1 MSRPVAVL
9 VSAAALGVMAVVV
22 CAGVG
27 MAAGATTWDV
37 NPGEGTPIQDAI
49 DDAEPGDTIYVHE
62 GTYVENVDVDKER
75 LTLIGDG
82 ANVVTVQA
90 ADAADHVFEVTADW
104 VSISGFTVAGAYA
117 SGIQLGG
124 ADHCSI
130 SDNDA
135 SGNRD
140 GIYLYYGSSNNTLTS
155 NTASGN
161 GLYGIYL
168 CGSSNNTL
176 ISNIASGN
184 RDGIHLSDSGNNT
197 LQGNTMSGNMYNFGV
212 LGGPSI
218 LSDYTKT

>member
-140 GIYLYYGSSNNTLTS
+140 GI
-155 NTASGN
+155 
-161 GLYGIYL
+161 
-168 CGSSNNTL
+168 
-176 ISNIASGN
+176 
-184 RDGIHLSDSGNNT
+184 HLSDSGNNT